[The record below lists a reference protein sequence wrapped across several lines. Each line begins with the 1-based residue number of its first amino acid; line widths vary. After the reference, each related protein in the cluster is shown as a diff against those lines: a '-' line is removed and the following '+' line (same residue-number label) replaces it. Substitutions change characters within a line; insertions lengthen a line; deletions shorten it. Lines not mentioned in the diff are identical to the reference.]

1 MRPALL
7 APALALGLAAGV
19 ACREDGSSFS
29 QQETADLAA
38 RADRLTQRLASAS
51 TDTEPLA
58 RWNMPP
64 SLAELSGLAV
74 LDSTRLVTH
83 NDEVGRVAVVDFRRG
98 VVLKQFSL
106 GEKPLRGDFEGV
118 TVANGRIWLLESN
131 GMLYE
136 FAEGADGGAVP
147 FTRFDTRLGNEC
159 EFEGVA
165 FDPSSESLL
174 LSCKRVTAG
183 SDRDQLV
190 IYRWSLAR
198 RAISPDATLEIPY
211 NRLTEESQWK
221 EIHPSGVAV
230 DPASGNYVLVAA
242 RQRVLIEVTPA
253 GDVVTARPLPSTH
266 PQAEGVGITP
276 DGLLIICDEGSTQP
290 GTITLYRWP
299 ARTSTRGV
307 S

>member
-1 MRPALL
+1 MK
-7 APALALGLAAGV
+7 APLVVTTLALALAATT
-19 ACREDGSSFS
+19 ACREARSSFS
-29 QQETADLAA
+29 QQETAELAA
-38 RADRLTQRLASAS
+38 RTDRLAQRLTAVN

-83 NDEVGRVAVVDFRRG
+83 TDEVGRVAVVDFRRG

-106 GEKPLRGDFEGV
+106 GEKPLRGDFEGI

-131 GMLYE
+131 GTLYE
-136 FAEGADGGAVP
+136 FVEGADGGVAPV
-147 FTRFDTRLGNEC
+147 TRFDTRLGNEC
-159 EFEGVA
+159 EFEGLA

-174 LSCKRVTAG
+174 LPCKRVTAG
-183 SDRDQLV
+183 SDKDQIV

-198 RAISPDATLEIPY
+198 RAISPDATLEIPF
-211 NRLTEESQWK
+211 NRLTEDSQWK

-242 RQRVLIEVTPA
+242 RQGALIEVTPA
-253 GDVVTARPLPSTH
+253 GDVVTARLLPSTH
-266 PQAEGVGITP
+266 PQTEGIAITP
-276 DGLLIICDEGSTQP
+276 DGLLIIADEGSTQP